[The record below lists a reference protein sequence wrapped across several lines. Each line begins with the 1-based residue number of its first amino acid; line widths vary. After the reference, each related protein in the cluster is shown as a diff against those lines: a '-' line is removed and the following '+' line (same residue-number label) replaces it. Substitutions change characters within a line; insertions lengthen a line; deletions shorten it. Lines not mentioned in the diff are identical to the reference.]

1 MSNEYTRRY
10 ERPEY
15 YTQTAYPDIFK
26 HTYWGCHHGTPSDE
40 IINNRARF
48 VKQFGIRKVSNM
60 SFRDEKRLFDILYFG
75 DSDNAINYKKSEY
88 YKDNDFKDYYIYCQ
102 TPTIH
107 ICTNS
112 SHDFFGTNVFRR
124 DHPEYYLSKKYPGCI
139 IHIFSMHTGDKEHA
153 LILEDDYKELY
164 PLYNVDQKTYIKIRP
179 RFKKDYDII
188 DPFED

>member
-1 MSNEYTRRY
+1 MSN
-10 ERPEY
+10 EY
-15 YTQTAYPDIFK
+15 YTQTAYPNIFK

-48 VKQFGIRKVSNM
+48 VKQFDIKKVSDL
-60 SFRDEKRLFDILYFG
+60 SYRLERRLFEILL
-75 DSDNAINYKKSEY
+75 
-88 YKDNDFKDYYIYCQ
+88 
-102 TPTIH
+102 
-107 ICTNS
+107 
-112 SHDFFGTNVFRR
+112 RR

-139 IHIFSMHTGDKEHA
+139 LHIFSMHTDDKEHA
-153 LILEDDYKELY
+153 LILEDGYKELY